1 MAKAVKYIME
11 NLPID
16 WLFIEWEG
24 ERLRYPIAIDLE
36 IGLNYNDMV
45 GLDLESIKEFQ
56 SVKGYCDYKM
66 ALKKVEDYKE
76 SKVIDEA
83 KYDEY
88 TEMVKN
94 QKNKYQ
100 MVV

>member
-1 MAKAVKYIME
+1 
-11 NLPID
+11 
-16 WLFIEWEG
+16 
-24 ERLRYPIAIDLE
+24 
-36 IGLNYNDMV
+36 
-45 GLDLESIKEFQ
+45 
-56 SVKGYCDYKM
+56 M